1 MPGKYWQLQ
10 SIIHNTLPVKSIF
23 DYYDRIREGTLNTRR
38 FKHQDILPLIEK
50 RNKKVFQIE
59 KIGASYE
66 NRAIYMLKAGKGKKK
81 IMIWSQMHGNEP
93 TGTGALFDLFNF
105 FETPGKFANDIE
117 KILNNCSFW
126 FIPMLNPDGAERFQ
140 RRNAQDIDI
149 NRDAL
154 RLISPEGKLLN
165 EMVDKVKPDFGFNLH
180 DQDIWYAA
188 GNTSNPATLSFL
200 APSFN
205 REKDTDACRAKSMR
219 LIASITKELS
229 SNIPKQIA
237 KYSDDFMPTAFG
249 DQIQKKGVSTVLVES
264 GGYINDPEKQYVRKL
279 NFLAL
284 LHAFTFIS
292 SGASEPD
299 GVETYQKIPF
309 NVKNKLFD
317 CMIRQATIA
326 GALGDYLVDIGIR
339 SQSST
344 LADTFII
351 DDIGD
356 LSGSFAYIEKTVTDR
371 IQPVKIGEDAGALI
385 QRYFKTIQ

>member
-10 SIIHNTLPVKSIF
+10 SIIHNRLHVKSIF
-23 DYYDRIREGTLNTRR
+23 DYYDRIREGTINTRR

-59 KIGASYE
+59 RIGASYE
-66 NRAIYMLKAGKGKKK
+66 NRAIYMLKAGTGKKI
-81 IMIWSQMHGNEP
+81 IMLWSQMHGNEP
-93 TGTGALFDLFNF
+93 TGTAALFDLFNF
-105 FETPGKFANDIE
+105 FESPGKLSGDIE
-117 KILNNCSFW
+117 KILNNCTLW

-140 RRNAQDIDI
+140 RRNAQEIDI

-154 RLISPEGKLLN
+154 RLISPEGNLLN
-165 EMVDKVKPDFGFNLH
+165 EKVDEVKPDFGFNLH
-180 DQDIWYAA
+180 DQDIWYSA

-200 APSFN
+200 APSYN
-205 REKDTDACRAKSMR
+205 TEKQTDACRAKSMR

-229 SNIPKQIA
+229 LYIPKQIA

-249 DQIQKKGVSTVLVES
+249 DQIQKKGVSTVLIES
-264 GGYINDPEKQYVRKL
+264 GGYLNDPEKQYVRKL

-299 GVETYQKIPF
+299 GVETYHKIPF

-317 CMIRQATIA
+317 CMIRQAKIE
-326 GALGDYLVDIGIR
+326 GEHSDYHVDIGIR
-339 SQSST
+339 SQPSAH
-344 LADTFII
+344 ADTFMI

-356 LSGSFAYIEKTVTDR
+356 LSGSFAYIEKTVTNP
-371 IQPVKIGEDAGALI
+371 IPPVKIGEDAGAFMH
-385 QRYFKTIQ
+385 RYFNTPQ